1 MLRNENYFENAEL
14 KIVLLIPLR
23 MGISIQSKDSPQ
35 KVMVEDRKAR
45 SRLAFLTGLVE
56 INFVCQGSIKS

>member
-23 MGISIQSKDSPQ
+23 MGIFIQSKNSPQ
-35 KVMVEDRKAR
+35 KVMVEDREAK
-45 SRLAFLTGLVE
+45 SLLT
-56 INFVCQGSIKS
+56 F